1 MTPAEKQASDR
12 FFDQL
17 DKFGRGVIDGDV
29 AVPFMLE
36 SKLPEVV
43 LASIWCV
50 DRFRPRPRTLLTL
63 RLRGIRR

>member
-1 MTPAEKQASDR
+1 VTPTEKQASDR

-17 DKFGRGVIDGDV
+17 DKFGRGLIDGDV

-43 LASIWCV
+43 LASVWCV
-50 DRFRPRPRTLLTL
+50 PRFLRSLCPSPFLTGAH
-63 RLRGIRR
+63 RWI